1 MKKILAILLALVMIL
16 SLAACGSTETA
27 TPAKEEETT
36 ETTPAEEEA
45 PAEETPADDKITIG
59 YVIAGPD
66 DYYNVSAE
74 VVKLCGE
81 QNGWEVVVLNSEYTP
96 EKEISNFEYLIAME
110 VDGIMCIAANS
121 ESVQTAAN
129 LAAEAGI
136 PTVFVSS
143 GPAENYDT
151 LVTGNWTYSGKTH
164 AEYLNEHMPDAKVAL
179 VEGTSGQGIANL
191 IHEAFVETFQGEIVA
206 EHDCNWSREEA
217 MTYTQDLIAS
227 GTEVDVIFTY
237 NDEMAAGAQQALEEA
252 GYAPGEIWICSNN
265 GKPVGLDMLEKG
277 WMLLDIEFA
286 PTSEAYIGVLAMQ
299 ALLEG
304 KEVNQLI
311 DNAAI
316 CLTADNIN
324 EALSWDPEEF
334 VANVESLMDVEATLA
349 TILK

>member
-1 MKKILAILLALVMIL
+1 MKKLIALLLALAMVFAMV
-16 SLAACGSTETA
+16 ACG
-27 TPAKEEETT
+27 AKEEAAA
-36 ETTPAEEEA
+36 PAVEEEA
-45 PAEETPADDKITIG
+45 APAATEAAPEEAAPASGITIG

-74 VVKLCGE
+74 VVKLYAE
-81 QNGWEVVVLNSEYTP
+81 KQGWEIIILNSEYTP
-96 EKEISNFEYLIAME
+96 EKEISNFEDLIAMG

-129 LAAEAGI
+129 LAADAGI

-143 GPAENYDT
+143 GPAENFNT
-151 LVTGNWTYSGKTH
+151 LVTGNWAYSGKTH
-164 AEYLNEHMPDAKVAL
+164 AEYLNANMPGAKVAL
-179 VEGTSGQGIANL
+179 IEGTSGQGIANL
-191 IHEAFVETFQGEIVA
+191 IHEAFVEIYEGEIVA

-227 GTEVDVIFTY
+227 GTEVDVLFTY

-252 GYAPGEIWICSNN
+252 GYAPGEILICSNN

-286 PTSEAYIGVLAMQ
+286 PTSEAYVGALAMQ

-311 DNAAI
+311 DNPAI
-316 CLTADNIN
+316 SLTPDNI
-324 EALSWDPEEF
+324 EDALTWDPAEF
-334 VANVESLMDVEATLA
+334 VENAETLLDMDAIMAL
-349 TILK
+349 ILK

>member
-1 MKKILAILLALVMIL
+1 MKKMIALLL
-16 SLAACGSTETA
+16 SLLLVLGMAACG
-27 TPAKEEETT
+27 AKEAAPAEPPAE
-36 ETTPAEEEA
+36 TPAEKPAEA
-45 PAEETPADDKITIG
+45 PAETPAEDKVTIG

-74 VVKLCGE
+74 VVKLYGE
-81 QNGWEVVVLNSEYTP
+81 KQGWEVVILNSEYTP
-96 EKEISNFEYLIAME
+96 EKEISNFEDLIAMD

-129 LAAEAGI
+129 MAAEAGI

-143 GPAENYDT
+143 GPAENYNT

-164 AEYLNEHMPDAKVAL
+164 AEYLNQVMPNAKVAL

-191 IHEAFVETFQGEIVA
+191 IHEAFVDTFSGEIVA

-227 GTEVDVIFTY
+227 GTEVDVIFAY

-252 GYAPGEIWICSNN
+252 GYAPGEIKICSNN
-265 GKPVGLDMLEKG
+265 GKPIGLDMLAKG
-277 WMLLDIEFA
+277 WVMLDIEFA
-286 PTSEAYIGVLAMQ
+286 PTSEAYVGALAMH
-299 ALLEG
+299 ALLDG
-304 KEVNQLI
+304 KEVKPLI
-311 DNAAI
+311 DNPAI
-316 CLTADNIN
+316 SLTAENID
-324 EALSWDPEEF
+324 EALTWDPAEF
-334 VANVESLMDVEATLA
+334 VANAESLLDMDATMA

>member
-1 MKKILAILLALVMIL
+1 MKKLIALLLALAMVFAMV
-16 SLAACGSTETA
+16 ACG
-27 TPAKEEETT
+27 AKEEAAA
-36 ETTPAEEEA
+36 PAAKEEA
-45 PAEETPADDKITIG
+45 AAPAATEAAKEEAAPAAGITIG
-59 YVIAGPD
+59 YVVAGPD

-74 VVKLCGE
+74 VVKNYGAK
-81 QNGWEVVVLNSEYTP
+81 QGWEVIILNSEYTP
-96 EKEISNFEYLIAME
+96 EKEISNFEDLIAMG
-110 VDGIMCIAANS
+110 VDGIMCIAANT

-129 LAAEAGI
+129 LAADAGI

-143 GPAENYDT
+143 GPAENFDT
-151 LVTGNWTYSGKTH
+151 LVTGNWSYSGKTH
-164 AEYLNEHMPDAKVAL
+164 AEYLNEKMPGAKVAL
-179 VEGTSGQGIANL
+179 VEGASGQGIANL
-191 IHEAFVETFQGEIVA
+191 IHEAFVATYEGEIVA

-252 GYAPGEIWICSNN
+252 GYAPGEIWLCSNN

-286 PTSEAYIGVLAMQ
+286 PTSEAYVGALAMQ

-311 DNAAI
+311 DNPAI
-316 CLTADNIN
+316 SLTPDNI
-324 EALSWDPEEF
+324 EDALTWDPAEF
-334 VANVESLMDVEATLA
+334 VNNAETLLDMEAVMAL
-349 TILK
+349 IVK